1 MKEISIAKN
10 ITELRKKNGMTQE
23 QLAAALHVS
32 PQAVSKW
39 ETGQSE
45 PTAKNLVELAR
56 LFGMTVSELVE
67 PEKTEKPDPDTKK
80 KDWKR
85 GLEKFAVIAYSAAAI
100 LYTIE
105 TNDPGFYLYASI
117 LILISAVFM
126 AINIARLPSAIRLKM
141 AVKELGYCIVI
152 YCVVTFLEP
161 IIRNVFTSVVILIC
175 CVVYVKYIRF
185 KEVTS

>member
-1 MKEISIAKN
+1 MSLGQSIAARRK
-10 ITELRKKNGMTQE
+10 ELKLSQEYIAE
-23 QLAAALHVS
+23 QLGVS
-32 PQAVSKW
+32 RQAVSKW
-39 ETGQSE
+39 ENGQSE

-67 PEKTEKPDPDTKK
+67 PEKTAKPDPDTKK

-141 AVKELGYCIVI
+141 AVQELGYCIVI

>member
-1 MKEISIAKN
+1 MSLGQSIAARRK
-10 ITELRKKNGMTQE
+10 ELKLSQEYIAE
-23 QLAAALHVS
+23 QLGVS
-32 PQAVSKW
+32 RQAVSKW

-67 PEKTEKPDPDTKK
+67 PEKTAKPDPDTKK

-141 AVKELGYCIVI
+141 AVQELGYCIVI